1 MTRTF
6 CNACEEPI
14 HDGDYCDGHRGD
26 CTNYHG
32 YVADVPCRCDI
43 HYHTEC
49 CPICNAMEDAAED
62 VRWREFLANEY
73 AAEAAEGL
81 GL

>member
-1 MTRTF
+1 MTRTH
-6 CNACEEPI
+6 CNACKEPI
-14 HDGDYCDGHRGD
+14 IENDYCDGHRAG
-26 CTNYHG
+26 CANYHG
-32 YVADVPCRCDI
+32 YVADAPCRCDI

-49 CPICNAMEDAAED
+49 CPICNAMEDAAGD